1 MQSGRLARVKRMARR
16 WIILYFV
23 AAIVLSGCADRLILF
38 PSREPI
44 RVPGA
49 ARLVIPGPAGPLE
62 IWTMRSAAAVDRE
75 PQAYVIDFVGNASR
89 AEYAVESVCDQWRNR
104 PVEVWS
110 LNYPG
115 YGASAGSAKLKYLAP
130 AALAAYDAM
139 KRRAGNR
146 PTFISAHSIG
156 TAAALYVAANRP
168 ASGLILQNPPPLR
181 RLIIGKFGWWN
192 LWLGAGPVAL
202 AVPADLDSIANA
214 GKSSAPA
221 IFILSG
227 ADTIVPPKYQRM
239 VADAYAGPKKFVR
252 VPLAGHN
259 DPVEGE
265 FQIQLEALLNDL
277 WPTADRPLTLTS
289 FDCSAYLRQLNFCGV
304 QLTWPTQSHIELP
317 GSGTN

>member
-1 MQSGRLARVKRMARR
+1 MQTAPLSRAKRVARR

-49 ARLVIPGPAGPLE
+49 ERLVIPGPAGPLE
-62 IWTMRSAAAVDRE
+62 IWTLRSPAAVDHE
-75 PQAYVIDFVGNASR
+75 PQAYVIEFIGNAAR
-89 AEYAVESVCDQWRNR
+89 AEDTVEYVCDQWQNR

-110 LNYPG
+110 MNYPG
-115 YGASAGSAKLKYLAP
+115 YGGSAGSAKLKYIAP

-139 KRRAGNR
+139 KQRAGNR

-156 TAAALYVAANRP
+156 TPAALYVAAHRKP
-168 ASGLILQNPPPLR
+168 SGLILQNPPPLR

-192 LWLGAGPVAL
+192 LWLAAGPVAFS
-202 AVPADLDSIANA
+202 VPADLDSIANA
-214 GKSSAPA
+214 RKATAPA

-227 ADTIVPPKYQRM
+227 ADEVVPPEYQLK
-239 VADAYAGPKKFVR
+239 VVDAYAGPKTFVR
-252 VPLAGHN
+252 MPMARHN

-265 FQIQLEALLNDL
+265 FRPRFETLLDDL
-277 WPTADRPLTLTS
+277 WARS
-289 FDCSAYLRQLNFCGV
+289 R
-304 QLTWPTQSHIELP
+304 
-317 GSGTN
+317 